1 MKNRN
6 VTVARLVGFAALGL
20 TIACSLVSPASSP
33 AALAPETMQ
42 AVVGGSACGFLNG
55 VVFISG
61 LVALTGNPVAA
72 GVSLVGTAV
81 SLFAC

>member
-1 MKNRN
+1 MKDRK
-6 VTVARLVGFAALGL
+6 VKVARLVGAAALAL
-20 TIACSLVSPASSP
+20 TIAFSLASPASGP
-33 AALAPETMQ
+33 TALAPETMQ
-42 AVVGGSACGFLNG
+42 AVVGGSGCSFLNG

>member
-1 MKNRN
+1 MKDRK
-6 VTVARLVGFAALGL
+6 VTLARLVGVAALVL
-20 TIACSLVSPASSP
+20 TIASSLASPASGP

-42 AVVGGSACGFLNG
+42 AVVGGSACGVLNG

-61 LVALTGNPVAA
+61 IVALTGNPVATGIA
-72 GVSLVGTAV
+72 LVGGAV